1 MRLQKYIALSGVAS
15 RRKAE
20 EMILQGRVKLNGT
33 IVRDMGVIINTVE
46 DLVAIDN
53 QIIKPQE
60 KKLYILLHKP
70 EGYVTTL
77 SDEFNRPKVIDLL
90 DDIHERVFP
99 VGRLDYDTSGLL
111 LMTNDGDLTYQL
123 THPKHEVKKTYIARV
138 KGNPEEKTLALLK
151 KGVDIGGYVT
161 APAQV
166 EKIKSDGRFTSIKI
180 IIHEGKNRQIR
191 KMFDAVGYPVL
202 HLKRIA
208 MGRIELGNLLK
219 GKWRHL
225 TAEEIRYLKSI

>member
-20 EMILQGRVKLNGT
+20 EMILQGRVKLNGI
-33 IVRDMGVIINTVE
+33 IVQDMGVVINPAE
-46 DLVAIDN
+46 DQVAIDN

-60 KKLYILLHKP
+60 QKLYILLHKP

-90 DDIHERVFP
+90 GDIHERIFP

-123 THPKHEVKKTYIARV
+123 THPKHEVKKTYIACV
-138 KGNPEEKTLALLK
+138 KGNPEEKTLDILK

-166 EKIKSDGRFTSIKI
+166 EKIKSDGGFTSIKI
-180 IIHEGKNRQIR
+180 VIHEGKNRQIR
-191 KMFDAVGYPVL
+191 KMFDAIGYPVL

-225 TAEEIRYLKSI
+225 TAEEILYLKSI

>member
-20 EMILQGRVKLNGT
+20 EMIQQGRVKLNGA
-33 IVRDMGVIINTVE
+33 IVQDMGIIVNPME
-46 DLVAIDN
+46 DQVTIDN
-53 QIIKPQE
+53 QAIKPEEQ
-60 KKLYILLHKP
+60 KVYILLHKP

-77 SDEFNRPKVIDLL
+77 SDEFNRPTVVDLL
-90 DDIHERVFP
+90 NDVAERVFP

-111 LMTNDGDLTYQL
+111 IMTNDGDLTYHL
-123 THPKHEVKKTYIARV
+123 THPKHEVKKTYIAKV
-138 KGNPEEKTLALLK
+138 KGTPEEKSLGLLK
-151 KGVDIGGYVT
+151 KGVDIGGYIT

-166 EKIKSDGRFTSIKI
+166 EKLKNDKDTSSIKI

-191 KMFDAVGYPVL
+191 KMFDAVDYPVL

-208 MGRIELGNLLK
+208 MGRIELGDLK
-219 GKWRHL
+219 KGQWRHL
-225 TAEEIRYLKSI
+225 TAQEIRYLKSI

>member
-20 EMILQGRVKLNGT
+20 EMIHQGRVKLNGA
-33 IVRDMGVIINTVE
+33 IVRDMGIIVNPME
-46 DLVAIDN
+46 DQVAIDN
-53 QIIKPQE
+53 QAIKPEEQ
-60 KKLYILLHKP
+60 KVYILLHKP

-77 SDEFNRPKVIDLL
+77 SDEFNRPTVVDLL
-90 DDIHERVFP
+90 KDVAERVFP

-111 LMTNDGDLTYQL
+111 IMTNDGDLTYHL
-123 THPKHEVKKTYIARV
+123 THPKHEVKKTYIAKV
-138 KGNPEEKTLALLK
+138 KGTPEEKSLSLLK
-151 KGVDIGGYVT
+151 KGVDIGGYIT

-166 EKIKSDGRFTSIKI
+166 ERLKNDKDTSSIKI

-191 KMFDAVGYPVL
+191 KMFDAVDYPVL

-208 MGRIELGNLLK
+208 MGRIELGDLK
-219 GKWRHL
+219 KGQWRHL
-225 TAEEIRYLKSI
+225 TAQEIRYLKSI